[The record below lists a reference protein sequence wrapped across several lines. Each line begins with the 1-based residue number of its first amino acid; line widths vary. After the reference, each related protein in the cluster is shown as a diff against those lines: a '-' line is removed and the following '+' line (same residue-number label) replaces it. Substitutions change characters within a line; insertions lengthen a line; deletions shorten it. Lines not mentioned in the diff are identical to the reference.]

1 MPYLANIHCLVGW
14 MNEYVHQELSA
25 GCPEHLMDL
34 ALHAGPEENFSADG
48 ATKKMSQTSSQI
60 PIHNPC
66 GICIL
71 KVTCGLCSSGR
82 LYKRYTVLIKACE
95 LY

>member
-1 MPYLANIHCLVGW
+1 MPYLANIHRLVGW

-25 GCPEHLMDL
+25 GCPEHFMDL
-34 ALHAGPEENFSADG
+34 APHAGPEENFSAVG
-48 ATKKMSQTSSQI
+48 TTEKMSQTSSQI
-60 PIHNPC
+60 PIHNPR

-71 KVTCGLCSSGR
+71 TVTCGLRSSGR
-82 LYKRYTVLIKACE
+82 LYNRYTVLIRACE

>member
-34 ALHAGPEENFSADG
+34 APHAGPEENFSANG
-48 ATKKMSQTSSQI
+48 ATQKNVSDILSAPNSQS
-60 PIHNPC
+60 PWH
-66 GICIL
+66 
-71 KVTCGLCSSGR
+71 
-82 LYKRYTVLIKACE
+82 LYTKSDMWPLQ
-95 LY
+95 